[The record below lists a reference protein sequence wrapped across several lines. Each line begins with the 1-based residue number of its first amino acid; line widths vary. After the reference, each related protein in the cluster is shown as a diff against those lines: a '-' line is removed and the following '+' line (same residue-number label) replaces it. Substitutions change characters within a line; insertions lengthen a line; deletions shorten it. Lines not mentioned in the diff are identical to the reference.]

1 MTFQIHLYN
10 NLKLLRKSKG
20 WKQEDM
26 QAHCGISRAT
36 WSNYENGNTEPDI
49 QSLVK
54 IAAVFDIS
62 LDELILTELKDT
74 SRRKKKKRPVTY
86 ELGSDAQTLAN
97 EPDSDFGQ
105 AILKELHEIQ
115 GKIDRLLDK
124 EE

>member
-1 MTFQIHLYN
+1 MIFQIHLYN

-49 QSLVK
+49 LSLVK
-54 IAAVFDIS
+54 IAAVFDLS
-62 LDELILTELKDT
+62 LDDLILTELKDT
-74 SRRKKKKRPVTY
+74 SRKKRKRPVSY
-86 ELGSDAQTLAN
+86 KLGSDETLVS

-105 AILKELHEIQ
+105 AVLKELHEIQ
-115 GKIDRLLDK
+115 GKIDRLLKK